1 MKITINESQ
10 FRSAFHNAGR
20 GEQFS
25 YEGLGA
31 LYSYFEQYEEDT
43 GEEIELDVIAI
54 CCDYAEADWRQIAD
68 DYSIDLPE
76 DEEEKFRIGAVI
88 DYLTDKTD
96 IVSETSEGVFV
107 YQQF

>member
-10 FRSAFHNAGR
+10 FIEAFRTAGR
-20 GEQFS
+20 DKQFS
-25 YEGLGA
+25 YKGLRA

-43 GEEIELDVIAI
+43 GEEMELDVIAI
-54 CCDYAEADWRQIAD
+54 CCDYTEADWRQIAD

-96 IVSETSEGVFV
+96 IVNEISEGVFV
-107 YQQF
+107 YQKF

>member
-25 YEGLGA
+25 YKGLGA

-54 CCDYAEADWRQIAD
+54 CCDYSEADWGQIAD

-76 DEEEKFRIGAVI
+76 NEDEKIAAVR
-88 DYLTDKTD
+88 DFLEHHTQ
-96 IVSETSEGVFV
+96 IVNEPFEGTFI

>member
-25 YEGLGA
+25 YKGLGA

-54 CCDYAEADWRQIAD
+54 CCDYAEADWEQIAD

-76 DEEEKFRIGAVI
+76 DENEKIAAVR
-88 DYLTDKTD
+88 DFLEHHTQ
-96 IVSETSEGVFV
+96 IVNEPFEGTFI